1 MTTFRP
7 TSMSKVSLRRLLSK
21 LTVLALS
28 TGAAAP
34 LAAAT
39 GSAPSGVAP
48 ARRDAAN
55 ELAAMDDDSD
65 LDATLPIDREHL
77 DARDAATA
85 LGRGLALALAGMRP
99 LSATHLAATWA
110 LAEDTTRRL
119 ALAHSLEW
127 SFPLVGDGMVLDHLA
142 QDPEPAVR
150 AAVAR
155 AAWVRRAA
163 HGDGGVLARLAGDPD
178 PEVRAIVARSQR

>member
-1 MTTFRP
+1 MTTFHR

-28 TGAAAP
+28 TGAAIP
-34 LAAAT
+34 TAAAAV
-39 GSAPSGVAP
+39 GAPETRETTREVV
-48 ARRDAAN
+48 
-55 ELAAMDDDSD
+55 DDDAD

-77 DARDAATA
+77 DPDDAACA
-85 LGRGLALALAGMRP
+85 LGRGLALALARMRP
-99 LSATHLAATWA
+99 LSATHIAATWA
-110 LAEDTTRRL
+110 LSNDDVRRL

-142 QDPEPAVR
+142 GDREPAVR

-155 AAWVRRAA
+155 AAWVRRGSG
-163 HGDGGVLARLAGDPD
+163 GDLGVLDRLVGDPD
-178 PEVRAIVARSQR
+178 PEVRAIAIRSQR